1 MARNVLRRFSLI
13 AMGLEGTNN
22 SRSAINTNR
31 EALGDFGPAFVISDL
46 KVPPQIEA
54 GERLV
59 DLQTSERKKRYGST
73 SSRYRRNV
81 WS

>member
-1 MARNVLRRFSLI
+1 MARNVLCRFSLI

-31 EALGDFGPAFVISDL
+31 EALGDFGPAFVSDL
-46 KVPPQIEA
+46 SVSAQIEA

-59 DLQTSERKKRYGST
+59 DLQTSERKKRYG
-73 SSRYRRNV
+73 
-81 WS
+81 

>member
-1 MARNVLRRFSLI
+1 VARNVLSRFSLI

-31 EALGDFGPAFVISDL
+31 EALGNFGPAFVSDPF
-46 KVPPQIEA
+46 VRAQIEV

-59 DLQTSERKKRYGST
+59 DLQTSERQKRDG
-73 SSRYRRNV
+73 
-81 WS
+81 

>member
-1 MARNVLRRFSLI
+1 MFKTQATIQVASVY
-13 AMGLEGTNN
+13 
-22 SRSAINTNR
+22 R
-31 EALGDFGPAFVISDL
+31 ETPGNFGPAVVGDL
-46 KVPPQIEA
+46 LVEGQIEA